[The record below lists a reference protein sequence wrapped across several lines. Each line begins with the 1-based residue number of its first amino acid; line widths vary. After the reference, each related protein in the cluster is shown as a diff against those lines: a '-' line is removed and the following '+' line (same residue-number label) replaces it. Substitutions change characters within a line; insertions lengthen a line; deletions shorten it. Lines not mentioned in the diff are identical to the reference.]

1 MYKKSIC
8 LASAG
13 DFIFFRCYFRQT
25 KKVQKKIIVA
35 WAHEKFQSFSTGP
48 SYRGLPNIRPRLR
61 EILRSCFTKQFFGG
75 SHTRSSQRTNNPIIR
90 QVKISLILSTF
101 PSVQR
106 RVEIA
111 KSSMVENTKWEQQ
124 RVEKGGGGDNCSS
137 ISLRSFSRV
146 IAPDRINFPCRLPFS
161 FAIPL
166 PRPRDLPRKIRD
178 TSAFTTFFSG
188 YSPFFSPPCRN
199 VTLYCSTPRV
209 KANVPNEGVSPGK
222 GGGNHQI
229 WTVAIRANGDREW
242 ERGRGEATVSL
253 WRMGICCEMV
263 SSDLTRFCTFVN

>member
-75 SHTRSSQRTNNPIIR
+75 SHTRSSRRTNNPIIR
-90 QVKISLILSTF
+90 QVKISLILSTL

-124 RVEKGGGGDNCSS
+124 RVEKGGRRGRITARPFHFAVSPASLHQIES
-137 ISLRSFSRV
+137 IFLVDFRSRS
-146 IAPDRINFPCRLPFS
+146 
-161 FAIPL
+161 
-166 PRPRDLPRKIRD
+166 RPRYHGHEISRGKSVILQRSRRFTPVILLFSLHRAA
-178 TSAFTTFFSG
+178 TSPSMV
-188 YSPFFSPPCRN
+188 P
-199 VTLYCSTPRV
+199 PRV
-209 KANVPNEGVSPGK
+209 
-222 GGGNHQI
+222 
-229 WTVAIRANGDREW
+229 
-242 ERGRGEATVSL
+242 
-253 WRMGICCEMV
+253 
-263 SSDLTRFCTFVN
+263 

>member
-124 RVEKGGGGDNCSS
+124 RVEKGGGEITARPFHFAVSPASLHQIES
-137 ISLRSFSRV
+137 IFLVDFRSRSRSRYHGHEISRGKSV
-146 IAPDRINFPCRLPFS
+146 ILQRSRH
-161 FAIPL
+161 
-166 PRPRDLPRKIRD
+166 
-178 TSAFTTFFSG
+178 
-188 YSPFFSPPCRN
+188 FSPAILLFSLHRAA
-199 VTLYCSTPRV
+199 TLPSI
-209 KANVPNEGVSPGK
+209 VPPHV
-222 GGGNHQI
+222 
-229 WTVAIRANGDREW
+229 
-242 ERGRGEATVSL
+242 
-253 WRMGICCEMV
+253 
-263 SSDLTRFCTFVN
+263 